1 MLLVTNMFYFFNWLY
16 LFHSLFD
23 KIFSTPAII
32 FSSVTPLKLLTCLSF
47 FCSLWEKPVLLI
59 LYDICLKITETFVFL
74 FLLKVLPVCLSCCY
88 YPSFPVFYCYCN
100 CKIVNSLH
108 LSIKDLYRGTKNTV
122 TSLSLCSRSKDVV
135 EPMMRPQW
143 FVSCNSMANV
153 ALVAVKS
160 KKIEIIPPQYEQDWY
175 R

>member
-1 MLLVTNMFYFFNWLY
+1 MFYFFNWLY

-23 KIFSTPAII
+23 KIFFTPAII
-32 FSSVTPLKLLTCLSF
+32 FSSVTPLKLLNCLSL
-47 FCSLWEKPVLLI
+47 FCLLWEKKPVLIWHFCEGYWYLFFYFFI
-59 LYDICLKITETFVFL
+59 ETFACL
-74 FLLKVLPVCLSCCY
+74 FILLLLSIFSCI
-88 YPSFPVFYCYCN
+88 FCYCN
-100 CKIVNSLH
+100 CNIVNSLH

-122 TSLSLCSRSKDVV
+122 TSFSLCSRSKDVV

-143 FVSCNSMANV
+143 FVSCNSMAKV
-153 ALVAVKS
+153 ALDAVKS

>member
-1 MLLVTNMFYFFNWLY
+1 V
-16 LFHSLFD
+16 
-23 KIFSTPAII
+23 
-32 FSSVTPLKLLTCLSF
+32 
-47 FCSLWEKPVLLI
+47 
-59 LYDICLKITETFVFL
+59 KITDTCFSI
-74 FLLKVLPVCLSCCY
+74 FLLKLLPVCLSCCC

-100 CKIVNSLH
+100 CNIVNSLH

-122 TSLSLCSRSKDVV
+122 TSLRLCSRSKDVV

-143 FVSCNSMANV
+143 FVSCNSMAKV
-153 ALVAVKS
+153 ALDAVKS